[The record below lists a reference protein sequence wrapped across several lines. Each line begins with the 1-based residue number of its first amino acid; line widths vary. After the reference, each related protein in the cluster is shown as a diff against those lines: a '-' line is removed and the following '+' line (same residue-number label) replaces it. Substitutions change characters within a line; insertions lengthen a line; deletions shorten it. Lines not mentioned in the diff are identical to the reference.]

1 MSFEQSTM
9 SFDCPMPFY
18 TPALHPPPTCTIIW
32 LTVIPLHPLNCF
44 CSLCGTVFRKVI
56 RPLWSSCTKLP
67 TPLNTPSLS
76 NMWQLEPK
84 SYRIKGS
91 LGTQMIRLPL
101 CVCVC
106 VCVCVCTLSRQCL
119 TLCDPMDYSPPGSS
133 VHGIF
138 PGKNTGAGCHFLLQ
152 KDVSINQYKIESQ
165 SPVLIL
171 EVLLS
176 FSA

>member
-9 SFDCPMPFY
+9 SDCPMPFY

-32 LTVIPLHPLNCF
+32 LTVIPLHPLKCF

-56 RPLWSSCTKLP
+56 RPLQSSCTKLP

-91 LGTQMIRLPL
+91 PGTQMNRLP
-101 CVCVC
+101 VCVC
-106 VCVCVCTLSRQCL
+106 VCAHSVDSVCLFVTPWTIALQAPLSMEFFQARILEQVAIS
-119 TLCDPMDYSPPGSS
+119 YSRRMS
-133 VHGIF
+133 
-138 PGKNTGAGCHFLLQ
+138 
-152 KDVSINQYKIESQ
+152 VSINIKLRAK
-165 SPVLIL
+165 VLFL
-171 EVLLS
+171 
-176 FSA
+176 F